1 MEKETTAIL
10 LIAPGSLV
18 PENFLLNFL
27 IFKHLII
34 RFMFR
39 EEITIK
45 YKFVIRASI
54 ISFIGASLVACGAS
68 LREYKKFANAG
79 QEYAAALDT
88 LLVTSGNYAVDANSE
103 KLLRNRVED
112 TVKDRELENEQNYIK
127 ITKQDK
133 QWLMLIGRMRQHT
146 DLLQRYFIAL
156 ENLATSDA
164 PTQAQEVTEDIFTQL
179 NNVSTNIQGN
189 PLVSDRIGS
198 ALSEIPKMILSNK
211 IKGALRK
218 ELEQRKETIYRELAI
233 QESVLELLTI
243 QLQSSLTTI
252 QENQEDRLLLRPYT
266 ATDSIS
272 EADEWIEKR
281 RNILTMTL
289 SIEALN
295 NASESAKDFKEAFKL
310 LLEDKFTIARANELL
325 SDINS
330 LVNVAEEIKN
340 N

>member
-1 MEKETTAIL
+1 MLRK
-10 LIAPGSLV
+10 
-18 PENFLLNFL
+18 
-27 IFKHLII
+27 
-34 RFMFR
+34 
-39 EEITIK
+39 EITIK
-45 YKFVIRASI
+45 SKFVIRASI
-54 ISFIGASLVACGAS
+54 ISLIGASLVACGAS

-79 QEYAAALDT
+79 QEYADALDT
-88 LLVTSGNYAVDANSE
+88 LLVTSGNYVVDANSE
-103 KLLRNRVED
+103 KLLRNRTEYTVEE
-112 TVKDRELENEQNYIK
+112 REEMYIK
-127 ITKQDK
+127 ITKLDK
-133 QWLMLIGRMRQHT
+133 EWLVIIGRMRQHT

-189 PLVSDRIGS
+189 PLVSNKIS
-198 ALSEIPKMILSNK
+198 SVLSKIPQIILSKK

-233 QESVLELLTI
+233 QESVLELLTTE
-243 QLQSSLTTI
+243 LKNNLTTI
-252 QENQEDRLLLRPYT
+252 QENQEDRLLFRPYT
-266 ATDSIS
+266 AADPIS
-272 EADEWIEKR
+272 DPDEWIEKR
-281 RNILTMTL
+281 QNILTMTL

-295 NASESAKDFKEAFKL
+295 DASESAKDFKEAFQL

-325 SDINS
+325 SEINS

>member
-1 MEKETTAIL
+1 MLK
-10 LIAPGSLV
+10 
-18 PENFLLNFL
+18 
-27 IFKHLII
+27 K
-34 RFMFR
+34 
-39 EEITIK
+39 EITIK
-45 YKFVIRASI
+45 PKLVIRASI
-54 ISFIGASLVACGAS
+54 ISLIGASLVACGAS

-112 TVKDRELENEQNYIK
+112 TVKDREMENQKNYIE
-127 ITKQDK
+127 ITEQDK

-189 PLVSDRIGS
+189 PLVSNKIGS

-243 QLQSSLTTI
+243 QLQSNLRTI

-266 ATDSIS
+266 AADSIS

-281 RNILTMTL
+281 RDILTMTL

>member
-1 MEKETTAIL
+1 M
-10 LIAPGSLV
+10 
-18 PENFLLNFL
+18 
-27 IFKHLII
+27 
-34 RFMFR
+34 
-39 EEITIK
+39 
-45 YKFVIRASI
+45 
-54 ISFIGASLVACGAS
+54 GASLVACGAS
-68 LREYKKFANAG
+68 LREYRKFANAG

-88 LLVTSGNYAVDANSE
+88 LLVTSGNYAVDASSE
-103 KLLRNRVED
+103 KLLHNRLED
-112 TVKDRELENEQNYIK
+112 TDKDRELENQQNYID

-146 DLLQRYFIAL
+146 DLLKRYFIAL

-164 PTQAQEVTEDIFTQL
+164 PIEAQQVTEDIFTQL

-189 PLVSDRIGS
+189 PLVSHRTGS

-218 ELEQRKETIYRELAI
+218 ELELRKETIYRELAI
-233 QESVLELLTI
+233 QELVLELLTT
-243 QLQSSLTTI
+243 QLQNNLSTI
-252 QENQEDRLLLRPYT
+252 QENQADRLLLKPYT
-266 ATDSIS
+266 SANSIS
-272 EADEWIEKR
+272 DPDAWIEHR

-295 NASESAKDFKEAFKL
+295 NASKSAKDFKEAFQL

-325 SDINS
+325 FDINS
-330 LVNVAEEIKN
+330 LLNVAEEIKN

>member
-1 MEKETTAIL
+1 
-10 LIAPGSLV
+10 
-18 PENFLLNFL
+18 
-27 IFKHLII
+27 
-34 RFMFR
+34 MFR
-39 EEITIK
+39 KEITIK

-54 ISFIGASLVACGAS
+54 ISFLGASLVACGAS

-79 QEYAAALDT
+79 QEYAIALDT
-88 LLVTSGNYAVDANSE
+88 LLVTSGNYAVDADSE
-103 KLLRNRVED
+103 KLLRNRLED
-112 TVKDRELENEQNYIK
+112 TVKDREEMYVDM
-127 ITKQDK
+127 TKKDK
-133 QWLMLIGRMRQHT
+133 QWLILIGQMRQHT
-146 DLLQRYFIAL
+146 DLLKRYFIAL

-179 NNVSTNIQGN
+179 NNVSANIQGN
-189 PLVSDRIGS
+189 PLVSEETGS
-198 ALSEIPKMILSNK
+198 ALSEIPKIILSNK

-243 QLQSSLTTI
+243 QLQSSLKTI
-252 QENQEDRLLLRPYT
+252 QDNQENRLLFKPYT
-266 ATDSIS
+266 AADSIS
-272 EADEWIEKR
+272 DPDEWIEKR
-281 RNILTMTL
+281 RDILTITL

-330 LVNVAEEIKN
+330 LVHVAEEIKN

>member
-1 MEKETTAIL
+1 M
-10 LIAPGSLV
+10 LI
-18 PENFLLNFL
+18 
-27 IFKHLII
+27 K
-34 RFMFR
+34 
-39 EEITIK
+39 EITIK
-45 YKFVIRASI
+45 SKFVIRASI
-54 ISFIGASLVACGAS
+54 ISLIGASLVACGAS
-68 LREYKKFANAG
+68 LREYEKFAKAG

-88 LLVTSGNYAVDANSE
+88 LLVASGNYAVDANSE
-103 KLLRNRVED
+103 TLLRNRLED
-112 TVKDRELENEQNYIK
+112 VKKRQEYYMNF
-127 ITKQDK
+127 TKKDK
-133 QWLMLIGRMRQHT
+133 DWLILIGRMRQHT

-179 NNVSTNIQGN
+179 NNVSTDIRGN
-189 PLVSDRIGS
+189 SVFSKKTGS
-198 ALSEIPKMILSNK
+198 VLSEIPKIILSNK

-233 QESVLELLTI
+233 QESVLKLLTI
-243 QLQSSLTTI
+243 ELTEDLKNI
-252 QENQEDRLLLRPYT
+252 QNNQEDRLLFTPYT
-266 ATDSIS
+266 AADPIS
-272 EADEWIEKR
+272 DPDAWIER
-281 RNILTMTL
+281 RRDILTMTL

>member
-1 MEKETTAIL
+1 MLRK
-10 LIAPGSLV
+10 
-18 PENFLLNFL
+18 
-27 IFKHLII
+27 
-34 RFMFR
+34 
-39 EEITIK
+39 EITIK
-45 YKFVIRASI
+45 SKFVIRASI
-54 ISFIGASLVACGAS
+54 ISLIGASLVACGAS

-79 QEYAAALDT
+79 QEYADALDT
-88 LLVTSGNYAVDANSE
+88 LLVTSGNYVVDANSE
-103 KLLRNRVED
+103 KLLRNRLED
-112 TVKDRELENEQNYIK
+112 TVKASEMYID

-133 QWLMLIGRMRQHT
+133 DWLMIIGRMRQHT

-156 ENLATSDA
+156 ENLATSDS

-179 NNVSTNIQGN
+179 NNVSTDIQGN
-189 PLVSDRIGS
+189 PLVSDKIGS
-198 ALSEIPKMILSNK
+198 ALSEIPKIILSNK

-243 QLQSSLTTI
+243 ELQSNLKTI
-252 QENQEDRLLLRPYT
+252 QKNQEERLLFRPYT
-266 ATDSIS
+266 AADPIS
-272 EADEWIEKR
+272 DPDEWIEKR
-281 RNILTMTL
+281 QKILTITL

-295 NASESAKDFKEAFKL
+295 DASESAKDFKEAFQL

-325 SDINS
+325 SEINS

>member
-1 MEKETTAIL
+1 M
-10 LIAPGSLV
+10 
-18 PENFLLNFL
+18 
-27 IFKHLII
+27 FKK
-34 RFMFR
+34 
-39 EEITIK
+39 EITIK
-45 YKFVIRASI
+45 SKFVIKASI

-68 LREYKKFANAG
+68 LKEYEKFANAG
-79 QEYAAALDT
+79 QEYATALDT
-88 LLVTSGNYAVDANSE
+88 LLVTSGNYVVDANSE

-112 TVKDRELENEQNYIK
+112 PVKDRELENKKIYID
-127 ITKQDK
+127 ITEKDK

-179 NNVSTNIQGN
+179 NNVSTDIQGN
-189 PLVSDRIGS
+189 SLVSGKLGS

-233 QESVLELLTI
+233 QELVLEFITNE
-243 QLQSSLTTI
+243 LQNNLKNI
-252 QENQEDRLLLRPYT
+252 QENQEDRLLLKPYM
-266 ATDSIS
+266 AADPIS
-272 EADEWIEKR
+272 DPDAWIEKR
-281 RNILTMTL
+281 QNILTMTL
-289 SIEALN
+289 SIEALD

-330 LVNVAEEIKN
+330 LLNVAKEIKN